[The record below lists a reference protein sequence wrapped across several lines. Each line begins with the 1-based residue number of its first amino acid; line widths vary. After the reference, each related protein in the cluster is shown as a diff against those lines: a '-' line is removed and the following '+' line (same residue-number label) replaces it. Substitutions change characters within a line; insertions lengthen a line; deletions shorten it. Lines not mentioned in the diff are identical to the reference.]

1 MNNSRIKLEF
11 KGNCLK
17 QDKAP
22 FTPSNVV
29 NLYIAYKLNIWSQDL
44 NTEFS
49 LKDCLFGAVKLT
61 NNGNP
66 NKYCYSGYGIG
77 FDSHSLFSI
86 LNLDWGKNDIIFGVD
101 MSSSVPANNENKD
114 ISIMVKDKQK
124 D

>member
-1 MNNSRIKLEF
+1 MSNSRIKLEF

-66 NKYCYSGYGIG
+66 NKYRYSGYGTG

-86 LNLDWGKNDIIFGVD
+86 LNLD
-101 MSSSVPANNENKD
+101 
-114 ISIMVKDKQK
+114 
-124 D
+124 